1 VVELN
6 KHSEC
11 VEEVVLDRADGRVL
25 AILAF
30 DATPRLMM
38 PRVLLA
44 AVCELTELFVNAHA
58 KHRRIG
64 AMSDVITNNREPRC
78 IERDVRCTIDV
89 EMKGGR
95 ETVSCAW
102 SCEEV

>member
-25 AILAF
+25 AIIAF
-30 DATPRLMM
+30 DATLRPMM

-44 AVCELTELFVNAHA
+44 AIFELTELFVNAQA

-64 AMSDVITNNREPRC
+64 AVSEVITNNREPRC
-78 IERDVRCTIDV
+78 IERDVRGTIDLS
-89 EMKGGR
+89 R
-95 ETVSCAW
+95 
-102 SCEEV
+102 